1 MGFVIL
7 AVYEAR
13 YGIFQFSPLRARIFL
28 VGFTFSAL
36 VALPAAAEHYKL
48 SYYGPL
54 GPVLQNND
62 RRLQNYRSVVLG
74 SGFVFTAFFMAGLF
88 RLVLFAPSPS
98 TKLPSW
104 GRLAAAAFVAGI
116 LALFVVY
123 AIVMRRFAAHPE
135 STTAAAVLTT
145 GVFLTSM
152 YFTDKDLFH
161 LTFWFFLSGV
171 IALSMRGSTNR
182 LLSALD
188 FRNWL
193 FIILAIWFYISAVFG
208 SVQSKVGGGAPTPV
222 VFYLN
227 KPVAWL
233 DSTTAS
239 VSLLDETDQGFYV
252 LSSGKSKALFIP
264 RSDVGSLYFGPAED
278 VMKSK

>member
-1 MGFVIL
+1 MYV
-7 AVYEAR
+7 AQ
-13 YGIFQFSPLRARIFL
+13 YGIFQFSPLCARIFL
-28 VGFTFSAL
+28 VGFTFTAL
-36 VALPAAAEHYKL
+36 IALPAAAEHYEL
-48 SYYGPL
+48 AYYGPL
-54 GPVLQNND
+54 EPVLKNSD
-62 RRLQNYRSVVLG
+62 PRLHNYRNVVMG

-104 GRLAAAAFVAGI
+104 GPLAAAAFIAGI

-123 AIVMRRFAAHPE
+123 AIVGKRFAAHPE

-145 GVFLTSM
+145 GIFLACT
-152 YFTDKDLFH
+152 YFTDKELFH
-161 LTFWFFLSGV
+161 LTFWFFLSAV
-171 IALSMRGSTNR
+171 IVLSMRDSANR

-188 FRNWL
+188 FRNWF
-193 FIILAIWFYISAVFG
+193 FIILAIGFYIAAVFG

-222 VFYLN
+222 VFNLN

-233 DSTTAS
+233 DSTTAK
-239 VSLLDETDQGFYV
+239 VSLLDEANQGVYV
-252 LSSGKSKALFIP
+252 LTSGKTKALFIP
-264 RSDVGSLYFGPAED
+264 RNDVGSLYFGPAED